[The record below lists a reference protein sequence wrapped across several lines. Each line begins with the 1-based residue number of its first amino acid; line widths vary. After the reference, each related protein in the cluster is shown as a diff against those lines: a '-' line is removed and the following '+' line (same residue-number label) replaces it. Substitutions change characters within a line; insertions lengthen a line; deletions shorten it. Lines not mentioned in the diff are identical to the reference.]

1 MNTWIWAVIIVVV
14 LIIVWLSLRKKK
26 NNYGIV
32 KTSGGGLWDKVK
44 DACCTRGR

>member
-32 KTSGGGLWDKVK
+32 RNEGSLWDKVK
-44 DACCTRGR
+44 DACCVRGR